1 MAFDTQLARTIKA
14 NFAAKSFAQLQE
26 IAKADSEETWSP
38 EAIAAAN
45 ELLVERNAGHA
56 AEPAVPEP
64 PPTPPAFRYDPSALA
79 VGILGTLIGGAT
91 AGYLVY
97 EYFRKADIAPDL
109 PQPFGPRLGWLA
121 LDTTDTNAV
130 VDAIA
135 LREAREV
142 TWAEGIEE
150 AYKSLVFVTPPL
162 GDWTLVA
169 STSFSR
175 PKRWMPS

>member
-109 PQPFGPRLGWLA
+109 PQPFGRGRDPLGGE
-121 LDTTDTNAV
+121 
-130 VDAIA
+130 
-135 LREAREV
+135 REAV
-142 TWAEGIEE
+142 NGGGVQPEGGRGGHVLRVRGEQ
-150 AYKSLVFVTPPL
+150 LVRARFERCSRCEQPPVL
-162 GDWTLVA
+162 RGGRHL
-169 STSFSR
+169 R
-175 PKRWMPS
+175 